1 MKVLFLFIYLFITIN
16 TNPGGVEKPINNNN
30 ENIEFNKTQRNTEEN
45 SDEKNKLL
53 LEKEQFNKQIEI
65 FTLSDFTTFELPSK
79 SGEFVYYKGVEGSTM
94 KFAFYLSN
102 EEKIIH
108 FKFSGPDGKGA
119 SKVYQTFTNKNFL
132 YYEHKV
138 VYPGQY
144 TFYLDNGENSDISE
158 VSFAVKDDLK
168 EDKNIGM
175 QKLDTISEYLDDI
188 DEKINKLRLKQ
199 NMINKKTEAHND
211 SVNKHN
217 REILIY
223 SLAEVGTMVLI
234 LVGQLFYIKS
244 KVDKI

>member
-1 MKVLFLFIYLFITIN
+1 MNVIFLFICLFIIIN
-16 TNPGGVEKPINNNN
+16 SNPKNIEKPNNKN
-30 ENIEFNKTQRNTEEN
+30 ESIKYNQAQRQTEEN
-45 SDEKNKLL
+45 IDEKNKLL
-53 LEKEQFNKQIEI
+53 LEKEQFNKQIEF
-65 FTLSDFTTFELPSK
+65 FTLSDFTTFELKSK
-79 SGEFVYYKGVEGSTM
+79 SGEFVYYKGVKGSTM
-94 KFAFYLSN
+94 KFAFYLSDS
-102 EEKIIH
+102 EKKIQ
-108 FKFSGPDGKGA
+108 FKFSGPDGKGGL
-119 SKVYQTFTNKNFL
+119 KVYQIFSNKNFL

-138 VYPGQY
+138 EYPGQY
-144 TFYLDNGENSDISE
+144 IFYLDNGENSDKNE

-175 QKLDTISEYLDDI
+175 QKLDSISEYLDDI
-188 DEKINKLRLKQ
+188 DEKINKIRLKQ

-217 REILIY
+217 REILLY